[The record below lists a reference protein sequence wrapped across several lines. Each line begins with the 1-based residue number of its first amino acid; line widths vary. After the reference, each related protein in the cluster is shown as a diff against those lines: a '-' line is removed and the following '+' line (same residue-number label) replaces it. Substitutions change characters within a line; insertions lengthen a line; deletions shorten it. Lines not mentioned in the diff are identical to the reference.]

1 MHLSSARAVLL
12 GIVATLA
19 APAAAH
25 AGAPPDFAASQLYS
39 GFTQAYGVAHADITR
54 DGVGDAIVADRS
66 NATVSV
72 LAGAPGGTFGPPTAT
87 AVGTLPEAV
96 AVGDFNGDGHPDVA
110 TANYSGTISVA
121 LNTGSALAA
130 STSFGA
136 NAATFDDMDR
146 VSDLVVGD
154 FNGDGRDDLAAS
166 GSSGSGTPSGR
177 LLVAFSAADGSFPAA
192 DVTTYDIG
200 SNRSGWSI
208 AAGDVDE
215 DGKLDLITANFG
227 RQDLTYFRNQ
237 GAGTFTDTPT
247 LALTAGSA
255 TAAVE
260 LADVDG
266 DGHLDAAFT
275 YSTADVGLF
284 RGHGDGTFD
293 ATPVTQHDG
302 TGQQPYELAIGDVD
316 GDGRPD
322 AVTADFGSRRFGV
335 WPNVAG
341 SFGAALGFEV
351 GEATEGVN
359 YPSGVALADVDG
371 DGRLDVLT
379 TVAYSASGGLTVRRN
394 TTPRPAAATTHS
406 VVTEITPTSAK
417 VAATVSSADSDGTW
431 RLGYGTTSTP
441 SLFTSD
447 QALTANSGPQHV
459 EAVLTGLTPATTYH
473 VRALVTDAAGETAGA
488 DVTFTTAPKPA
499 DPDTGTPGDTPGTP
513 GTPGAPPS
521 TGADDHP
528 APNPPVTAGPQPVP
542 STPATPA
549 AAPQQVRSDQARVIT
564 ATARLFGGRQLAT
577 LLAGR
582 AVGAPFVAREPGTLT
597 VSAEA
602 PAARTAS
609 AAAKR
614 KPVRLLSGRRTFK
627 RAGTATI
634 PIKLTA
640 KGRAMLR
647 TGRTLTVVVTT
658 TWKGAGGQTITT
670 KKTITLKAKRPARQR
685 GR

>member
-19 APAAAH
+19 APVAAH
-25 AGAPPDFAASQLYS
+25 AGAPPDFAASQLYG
-39 GFTQAYGVAHADITR
+39 GFTQANGVAHADVTG
-54 DGVGDAIVADRS
+54 DGIGDAIVADRGT
-66 NATVSV
+66 ATVSV
-72 LAGAPGGTFGPPTAT
+72 LAGGAGGTFGSPAAT

-96 AVGDFNGDGHPDVA
+96 AVGDFNGDGRPDVA

-121 LNTGSALAA
+121 LNAGSALAA

-136 NAATFDDMDR
+136 NAATLDDMDR

-192 DVTTYDIG
+192 DVKTYYIG

-215 DGKLDLITANFG
+215 DGKLDLITANYG

-237 GAGTFTDTPT
+237 GAGTFTDAPT
-247 LALTAGSA
+247 LALAAGSA

-293 ATPVTQHDG
+293 TPPVTQHAG
-302 TGQQPYELAIGDVD
+302 TGQQLYDLAIGDLD

-341 SFGAALGFEV
+341 SFGAALGFAV
-351 GEATEGVN
+351 GNAAEGVN

-379 TVAYSASGGLTVRRN
+379 TVAYSATGGLTVRRN
-394 TTPRPAAATTHS
+394 TTPRPAAATTHPT
-406 VVTEITPTSAK
+406 VTEITPTSAK

-441 SLFTSD
+441 SLFTPD
-447 QALTANSGPQHV
+447 QALTANSGPQQV
-459 EAVLTGLTPATTYH
+459 DTVLTGLAPATTYH
-473 VRALVTDAAGETAGA
+473 VRALVTNAAGETAGA
-488 DVTFTTAPKPA
+488 NVTFTTAPKPA
-499 DPDTGTPGDTPGTP
+499 DPDTGTPDTGTP
-513 GTPGAPPS
+513 STPPV
-521 TGADDHP
+521 TGPDDHP
-528 APNPPVTAGPQPVP
+528 APNPPVIAGPGPV
-542 STPATPA
+542 TPTPA
-549 AAPQQVRSDQARVIT
+549 APPAAPRQVRSDQARVIT
-564 ATARLFGGRQLAT
+564 ATARLFGGPQLAT

-597 VSAEA
+597 VSGEA

-647 TGRTLTVVVTT
+647 TGKTLKVVVTT

-670 KKTITLKAKRPARQR
+670 KKTVTLKAKRPARKR